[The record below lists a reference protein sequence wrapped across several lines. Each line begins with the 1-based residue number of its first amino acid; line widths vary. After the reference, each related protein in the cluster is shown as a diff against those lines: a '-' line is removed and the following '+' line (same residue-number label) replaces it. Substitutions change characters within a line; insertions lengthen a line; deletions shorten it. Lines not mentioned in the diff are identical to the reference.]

1 LLTIDRK
8 PTRKGFSSVSYLSSV
23 TSSLCF
29 NDTRDSVLVPDEEKS
44 LVADFEVGDAL
55 TIEVD
60 GSHRGNIRFRLTK
73 LGLIANSP
81 SDPPVLR
88 SPDLLVAK
96 RNPAL
101 RSESK

>member
-1 LLTIDRK
+1 M
-8 PTRKGFSSVSYLSSV
+8 
-23 TSSLCF
+23 
-29 NDTRDSVLVPDEEKS
+29 LVPDEEKS

-60 GSHRGNIRFRLTK
+60 GSHRGNIRFRLT
-73 LGLIANSP
+73 ANSP